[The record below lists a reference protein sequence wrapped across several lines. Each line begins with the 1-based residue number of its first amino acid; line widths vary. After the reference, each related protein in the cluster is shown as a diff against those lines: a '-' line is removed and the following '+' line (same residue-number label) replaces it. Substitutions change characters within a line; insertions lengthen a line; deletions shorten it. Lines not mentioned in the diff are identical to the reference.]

1 MPTLRLIKWL
11 LSAAIGVPVLTLLAA
26 FALLVV
32 SLLLVFPGGQ
42 GILIVEWERAKEWL
56 PRARAFWRR
65 KMNPKKQV
73 VAQKYEY

>member
-1 MPTLRLIKWL
+1 MPTLKLIKWL
-11 LSAAIGVPVLTLLAA
+11 PSAALGVPVLTVLAA

-32 SLLLVFPGGQ
+32 GLLLVLPGGQ

-65 KMNPKKQV
+65 KMNRKKQLV
-73 VAQKYEY
+73 PQST